1 MKECE
6 VHVHVVNNLSIL
18 ETDNENDAMVI
29 LMYV

>member
-18 ETDNENDAMVI
+18 ERDNENDAMVI